1 MDPATDSLLA
11 LLALQPVRASLAD
24 PRPTWLLNAETKDIV
39 YTNRAGARLL
49 GTAAAARFAPMP
61 GGALALQVLNRATVS
76 PLLAL
81 RLNSHLVAGALQA
94 QATTLD
100 TVDGAELVFVVGLK
114 PLPKPEADAYSLDDL
129 LAVLRETEAIFGLYD
144 ADSEPI
150 DIEGPKPLLDAAFD
164 TAFPDPLDT
173 LGAQPEPRTLTASIG
188 SAHFEGTA
196 YPLPGFD
203 RMLFLIIGA
212 MSETVPEAE
221 AADRVLSLP
230 QAGSSA
236 SGSAGVDID
245 RFVFETDRRGRIVFT
260 SDNAAA
266 LLTGLPDGPI
276 GHYLEELCDP
286 RDLTGQASLSG
297 IVAGLQPFSDVVV
310 LLPTADGEALLRLA
324 GVPTF
329 DPPGTISGY
338 RGVGLIEH
346 DSPSTLPQPAASSSD
361 DDEWE
366 PAPFDE
372 ADWVD
377 DEFFDRLDTAA
388 GLEPSDDDI
397 REEDLDAVLNE
408 LAETAHPPQ
417 DDAKP
422 SDGRPSHSEEKTDRE
437 TAENPANVVRLRH
450 PTLPKPRALEPKDAE
465 ALDRIAETIE
475 TAIGND
481 TPAVRTTPPAPTSE
495 SNDAQGQKKD
505 AEASSQPAT
514 VVNHPNAVT
523 MAEQAALLE
532 RLPLGLVIFRSDD
545 IAYANRAFFDLLDYR
560 DLSELREAGG
570 LDAIFAMLPVPGLQA
585 FDDEPARQAFQVRDS
600 KGQTLDVVARLQSIP
615 YGGET
620 CMLLSMRQATGAT
633 TVRHEPSAAA
643 QGKIN
648 DDLVTLLDDTTE
660 DVNAAR
666 IEELNTI
673 IDTATDGIVVIN
685 ADGTIDRLN
694 AGAESLFG
702 YANAEI
708 AGQPLT
714 ALFTPDSHAEA
725 EDYLA
730 DLAQNGVASLLNDGR
745 EMTGQFKT
753 GGAIPL
759 FVTVGRVSMESDS
772 KFCAVLR
779 DITHF
784 KSAET
789 ELIRA
794 RQRAEDASAQKSEFL
809 AKISH
814 EIRTPLNSIIGFSE
828 VMMNEEFG
836 AMSNDRYKAYARDIH
851 QGGNH
856 LLSLI
861 NDLLDLSKIEAGK
874 LDLDFASVEVNDL
887 IQQCVAIMQP
897 DANRERLIVRT
908 NLPPSTPPVVAD
920 ARSLRQ
926 IILNV
931 LSNSIKFTPPGGQII
946 ATTKLNER
954 GEVVVALRDT
964 GVGMSDAE
972 LETALEPFRQV
983 ATAARNRTG
992 TGLGLPL
999 TKAMAEANRAQF
1011 DIDSDPGNG
1020 TTVRITFPVTR
1031 VLAE

>member
-1 MDPATDSLLA
+1 MDSATDSLLA
-11 LLALQPVRASLAD
+11 LLTLQPVRASLAD
-24 PRPTWLLNAETKDIV
+24 SRPSWLLNAETKEII

-61 GGALALQVLNRATVS
+61 GGALALQVLNRATAS

-81 RLNSHLVAGALQA
+81 RLNSHLVTGALQA
-94 QATTLD
+94 QVTTLD
-100 TVDGAELVFVVGLK
+100 TSDSDELIFVVGLK

-129 LAVLRETEAIFGLYD
+129 LAVLRETEAVFGLYD

-173 LGAQPEPRTLTASIG
+173 LGAQPEPRALTASIG
-188 SAHFEGTA
+188 SAQFEGAA

-203 RMLFLIIGA
+203 RMLFLITGA
-212 MSETVPEAE
+212 MSEAVPEAE

-230 QAGSSA
+230 QPTSSGAGS
-236 SGSAGVDID
+236 GGIDVD
-245 RFVFETDRRGRIVFT
+245 RFVFETDRRGRIIFT
-260 SDNAAA
+260 SDNAAS
-266 LLTGLPDGPI
+266 LLSGLPDGAV

-286 RDLTGQASLSG
+286 RDLTGQACLSG

-310 LLPTADGEALLRLA
+310 SLPTAKGEALLRLA

-346 DSPSTLPQPAASSSD
+346 DSPAPSPQPAASSSD

-388 GLEPSDDDI
+388 GLEPSDDD

-408 LAETAHPPQ
+408 LAETAHPPRDEGQ
-417 DDAKP
+417 SSSDPKP
-422 SDGRPSHSEEKTDRE
+422 KADPDTPDSP
-437 TAENPANVVRLRH
+437 PNVVRLRH
-450 PTLPKPRALEPKDAE
+450 PTLPKPRPLEPKDAE
-465 ALDRIAETIE
+465 ALTRIAETIE

-481 TPAVRTTPPAPTSE
+481 TPAAQTADPARASD
-495 SNDAQGQKKD
+495 SSDADVKEKDD
-505 AEASSQPAT
+505 AEAPPQPAT
-514 VVNHPNAVT
+514 VVHHPNAVT

-532 RLPLGLVIFRSDD
+532 RLPLGLVIFRDDD
-545 IAYANRAFFDLLDYR
+545 IAYANRAFFDLLGYR
-560 DLSELREAGG
+560 DLTELRDAGG

-585 FDDEPARQAFQVRDS
+585 FDDEPARQAFRVRDS

-620 CMLLSMRQATGAT
+620 CLLLSMRQATGAA

-643 QGKIN
+643 QGNAN

-725 EDYLA
+725 EGYLA

-851 QGGNH
+851 EGGNH

-874 LDLDFASVEVNDL
+874 LELDFASVEVNDL

-964 GVGMSDAE
+964 GVGMSDTE